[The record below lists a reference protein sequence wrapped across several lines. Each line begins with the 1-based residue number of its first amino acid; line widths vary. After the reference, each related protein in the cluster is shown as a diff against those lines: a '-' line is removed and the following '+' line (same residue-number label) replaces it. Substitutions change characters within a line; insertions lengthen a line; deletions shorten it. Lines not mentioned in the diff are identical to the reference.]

1 MENVMTKGFTE
12 LSVVEMDAVNG
23 GQAEFFKFVSDIYK
37 DWNSMWKEFG
47 RNLYHQING

>member
-12 LSVVEMDAVNG
+12 LSAVEMDAVNG
-23 GQAEFFKFVSDIYK
+23 GSDGFFGFMGDIYK
-37 DWNSMWKEFG
+37 EWNSMWKQFG

>member
-1 MENVMTKGFTE
+1 MTKGFTE